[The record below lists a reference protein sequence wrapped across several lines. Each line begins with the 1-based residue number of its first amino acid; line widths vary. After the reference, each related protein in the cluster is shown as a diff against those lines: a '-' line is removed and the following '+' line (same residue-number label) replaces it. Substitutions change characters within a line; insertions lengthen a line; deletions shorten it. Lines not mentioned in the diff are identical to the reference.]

1 MALRLAEELDV
12 EILSV
17 DSMQVYR
24 GMDIGTAKPDQATRL
39 RVPHHMIDLVDP
51 EDEFTAA
58 EFQEQA
64 RAFLGRRLLLV
75 GGSGLHFRAI
85 VDPLRFPPSD
95 GALRAEL
102 DARPAG
108 EIVAELLRVDS
119 DVAEHV
125 DLTNPRRTVRALE
138 IFRLTG
144 RTPSERAGSAEAEML
159 RTYRPLFAFKAVGLD
174 PGDRLRDRVR
184 QRLELM
190 LEAGFLDEVEQLA
203 PRLGRTAAQAVG
215 YKQLM
220 RVVDGSVSEEEGVAD
235 AMRATLRLAKHQ
247 RTYFHR
253 DPRITWVPWSDD
265 PDVLCGSVR
274 SQLQEAA
281 G

>member
-1 MALRLAEELDV
+1 M